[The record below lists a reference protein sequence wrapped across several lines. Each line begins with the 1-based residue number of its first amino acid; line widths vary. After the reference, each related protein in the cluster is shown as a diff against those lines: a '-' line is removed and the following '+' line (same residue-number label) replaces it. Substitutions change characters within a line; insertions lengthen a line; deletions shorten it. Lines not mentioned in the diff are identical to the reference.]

1 MYEEGYYRVTAVC
14 KVLLT
19 IDMRKEAIGDRVMRC
34 DEQRK
39 SSEELNPAV
48 RVPLS

>member
-1 MYEEGYYRVTAVC
+1 MIAVC
-14 KVLLT
+14 KALLK

-39 SSEELNPAV
+39 SSEELNPAL